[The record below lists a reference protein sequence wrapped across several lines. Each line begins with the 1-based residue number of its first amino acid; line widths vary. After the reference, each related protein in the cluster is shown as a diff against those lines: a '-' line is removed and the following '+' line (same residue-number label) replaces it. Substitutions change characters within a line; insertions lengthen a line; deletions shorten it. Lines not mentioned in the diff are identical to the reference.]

1 MEDSRVS
8 KRKDSIELYKPWVAK
23 KATEWGYV
31 SQKLDGVP
39 VRIYNVGGMTL
50 PFSRQWEKVH
60 TIPQILAY
68 AKQLVDPGGSLIG
81 ELYVDGLP
89 FKDISGLV
97 RRDKPDADTEQ
108 LVLWVHDADV
118 KNEPD
123 VQYSWRMVEVIKRLA
138 GLRDRFGMA
147 EEQFPIRVIPGV
159 RCATAEAAIAAF
171 DAIMV
176 ANPKAEG
183 AMWHDLRKPF
193 SPGDRKWTGMKML
206 RKPTIDL
213 LIVGF
218 EEAIDKFGNPKGMV
232 GRVLA
237 DMTTIDSAGNMKCRR
252 IGVGPGALK
261 HSERKVLWVKYINGE
276 FKPCVAQVQ
285 YKVDDAYESLREPIF
300 QHWRPD
306 KDEPDVRKLTVA

>member
-1 MEDSRVS
+1 MS
-8 KRKDSIELYKPWVAK
+8 KRKDSIELYKPYDPRK
-23 KATEWGYV
+23 TNEMGYV

-39 VRIYNVGGMTL
+39 VRIYNIGGITI
-50 PFSRQWEKVH
+50 PVSRQWEKIH

-68 AKQLVDPGGSLIG
+68 GKRLVDEGGSLIG
-81 ELYVDGLP
+81 ELYIEGMP

-97 RRDKPDADTEQ
+97 RRDKPDAETEK
-108 LVLWVHDADV
+108 LVLWVHDANVEGNADL
-118 KNEPD
+118 P
-123 VQYSWRMVEVIKRLA
+123 YSARIVEAIRRL
-138 GLRDRFGMA
+138 GRLRDELGVA

-159 RCATAEAAIAAF
+159 RCRTAAEAEAAF

-193 SPGDRKWTGMKML
+193 SPGDRRWTGMKML

-213 LIVGF
+213 LIVGY

-237 DMTTIDSAGNMKCRR
+237 DMTTIDAKGNMKCRR
-252 IGVGPGALK
+252 IGVGPGAMK
-261 HSERKVLWVKYINGE
+261 HAERKVEWVKFLRGD
-276 FKPCVAQVQ
+276 FKPRIAQVQ
-285 YKVDDAYESLREPIF
+285 YKVDDAYESLREPVF
-300 QHWRPD
+300 QHWRDD
-306 KDEPDVRKLTVA
+306 KSDPDVRQLPVA